1 MRIKYYT
8 HFLLQ
13 DRSSSATREYCGVV
27 KLSRVPVTVAKLPS
41 TVSHDAAIGPA
52 AKPALCGNR

>member
-8 HFLLQ
+8 HFLPPP
-13 DRSSSATREYCGVV
+13 CGVV